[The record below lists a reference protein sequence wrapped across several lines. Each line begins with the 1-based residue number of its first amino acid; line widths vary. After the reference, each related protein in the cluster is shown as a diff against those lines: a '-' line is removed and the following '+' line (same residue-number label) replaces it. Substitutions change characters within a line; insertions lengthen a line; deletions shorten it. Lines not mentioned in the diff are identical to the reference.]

1 MKLNNRILNFFFLL
15 KDQIVCLEKQV
26 TDRVDE
32 LNKIKNDL
40 KKNETTVAEQAQTI
54 QNILNERDVLN
65 GLIQKLTKEKV
76 VNLINLRLR
85 FKSIKF

>member
-76 VNLINLRLR
+76 INLINLRLR

>member
-54 QNILNERDVLN
+54 QNIPEHCAAEID
-65 GLIQKLTKEKV
+65 
-76 VNLINLRLR
+76 
-85 FKSIKF
+85 